1 MKSNKIKLGL
11 GGLFSCLA
19 STSIITPIAT
29 SCSQKEA
36 NNTNELS
43 LNYANDNMN
52 VNLGFTN
59 PNLENNKSFSNLST
73 NQINQYINNLEK
85 FGKESFDEIKNILNL
100 NQINDESN
108 LVDQFNSLDSLN
120 KEKLLNNT
128 NKILN
133 VFEEQTNLARY
144 KYKYYFLW
152 ANLYLTNYEA
162 KCFVNVLNFLSG
174 LGTLS
179 DINTGWEWVDLA
191 LKIGGIIGAFSTI
204 MAESINH
211 VIKNGS
217 GIHIVLVGGFFP
229 IEYLKWR

>member
-1 MKSNKIKLGL
+1 MKSNKVKLGL
-11 GGLFSCLA
+11 GLFSCLA
-19 STSIITPIAT
+19 SASIIAPIGT
-29 SCSQKEA
+29 SCYQKEA

-59 PNLENNKSFSNLST
+59 PNLENSKSFNNLST

-100 NQINDESN
+100 NQINDEAN
-108 LVDQFNSLDSLN
+108 LVDQFNNLDDFN
-120 KEKLLNNT
+120 KEKLLDNT
-128 NKILN
+128 NMILD
-133 VFEEQTNLARY
+133 VFEKQENLVRY

-152 ANLYLTNYEA
+152 DNLYLTNYEA

-179 DINTGWEWVDLA
+179 DVNTGTPWVDMA

-229 IEYLKWR
+229 IRYLKWI

>member
-11 GGLFSCLA
+11 GLFSCLA
-19 STSIITPIAT
+19 SASIITPIGT
-29 SCSQKEA
+29 SCYQKEA

-52 VNLGFTN
+52 INLGFTN
-59 PNLENNKSFSNLST
+59 PNLENSKSFNNLST

-108 LVDQFNSLDSLN
+108 LVDQFNNLDDFN
-120 KEKLLNNT
+120 KEKSLDNT
-128 NKILN
+128 NKILD
-133 VFEEQTNLARY
+133 VFEKQENLVRY

-179 DINTGWEWVDLA
+179 NVNTGTLWVDMA

-217 GIHIVLVGGFFP
+217 SIHIVLVGGFFP
-229 IEYLKWR
+229 IRYLKWR